1 MGALKTTDKK
11 SELAPIGKATSPV
24 AAKKEPVEADR
35 PPSRTRNKLA
45 AAVSASDSDV
55 SETIHKTETKIEG
68 LLNNDR
74 PPSQNG
80 SSNGDRPRSRNRAL
94 AAVADSKEFAVP
106 SPKPTAASP
115 VQTSLVKSLELERD
129 ELKKEVARLR
139 TSSDN
144 GDAHERLK
152 AAEEACESRCRAA
165 EERAKE
171 AERTCEER
179 CASMDEMVKKLE
191 ADLARDFAA
200 SKAVETCLDERNLEL
215 KAEKRKSESL
225 QAALDAAQKVE
236 PTGDDEADKLRE
248 SLPRAAALQRELDS
262 VKKDAE
268 EIAQHAAEQT
278 RRREAA
284 ETASQELKAERD
296 TLQRDLDKAKE
307 LTSAKETALT
317 AQIALVK
324 TLQEELA
331 VARSARDASQQSLR
345 EAEARASQARAEVTE
360 TRSEL
365 SKARTDDTADRR
377 AREAEAR
384 LELLERD
391 RRDERKALEDAKSRS
406 DARLRALEERAES
419 SKRAENDA
427 RATIDDLRRQLDD
440 RSTNQDSALRDRA
453 LHAEDEAKCAKR
465 RADSADRARDEA
477 LEQCSD
483 AEERL
488 AASEQ
493 EVRKMKAEA
502 RDMARKLSDAE
513 DRATELEKEQTWKQ
527 EKLDKLSQR
536 ADGEAA
542 KRVSAERDLA
552 SLRAS
557 VDGGGGDAVLVES
570 LRLRA
575 EKAESERDAATKR
588 ALHLETE
595 LARARTQAPT
605 TPGNDDRAAR
615 SARRERDA
623 AVDALRNAEAALRQ
637 ATGAPQESPRSR
649 VDDERSA
656 LREAQELVKKQRA
669 WLKERQ
675 RQLEEK
681 RTAWRSKAALRGN
694 GSTRERQHLD
704 REASDLNKLVRQLR
718 KAQSWIEDRDAKV
731 RRVEAGAS
739 PLAELDLLDDDT
751 FCSSVSETPYRR
763 RGRRHRRAPEVHYG
777 MYDPYRP
784 PQAFYYAPP
793 MMMPP
798 PPPRPTD
805 DYYQQ
810 AQAQAPSNIH
820 WAQPPPP
827 PPPAPQPTM
836 ATPLRDWAANRDHAQ
851 GRVHSHVK
859 WLDGLRNE
867 LTQHCY
873 GKPEPEVVGVP
884 GDAALDAAVE
894 ARLRG

>member
-1 MGALKTTDKK
+1 M
-11 SELAPIGKATSPV
+11 
-24 AAKKEPVEADR
+24 
-35 PPSRTRNKLA
+35 
-45 AAVSASDSDV
+45 
-55 SETIHKTETKIEG
+55 
-68 LLNNDR
+68 
-74 PPSQNG
+74 
-80 SSNGDRPRSRNRAL
+80 
-94 AAVADSKEFAVP
+94 AAVADSKDFAVP
-106 SPKPTAASP
+106 SPVPTAASP

-129 ELKKEVARLR
+129 ELKREVDRLR

-144 GDAHERLK
+144 GDAHARLRAVRAAASFFTGGAAMACDGEPTTTPAQAEEAAEARCK
-152 AAEEACESRCRAA
+152 AAEARAA
-165 EERAKE
+165 E

-179 CASMDEMVKKLE
+179 CAKADELVKKLE

-200 SKAVETCLDERNLEL
+200 SKAVETRLDERNLEL
-215 KAEKRKSESL
+215 KAEKRRSESL
-225 QAALDAAQKVE
+225 QAALDAVQKVE
-236 PTGDDEADKLRE
+236 PTGDDETDKLRE
-248 SLPRAAALQRELDS
+248 SLPRAAALERELET

-268 EIAQHAAEQT
+268 EIAAHAAEQT

-284 ETASQELKAERD
+284 ETAAQELKAEKDALRRD
-296 TLQRDLDKAKE
+296 ADKAKE
-307 LTSAKETALT
+307 LCGAKETALA
-317 AQIALVK
+317 AQLALVK

-331 VARSARDASQQSLR
+331 VARQARDASQKALS
-345 EAEARASQARAEVTE
+345 EAEARASQARSEATE
-360 TRSEL
+360 TRAEL
-365 SKARTDDTADRR
+365 SKARADDAADRR

-419 SKRAENDA
+419 KQQAADDA

-440 RSTNQDSALRDRA
+440 RSGAQDSALRDRA
-453 LHAEDEAKCAKR
+453 QAAEADAQRAKR
-465 RADSADRARDEA
+465 NADAADRSKNEA
-477 LEQCSD
+477 LQQCHD

-488 AASEQ
+488 AASE
-493 EVRKMKAEA
+493 EAVRKLKAEA

-513 DRATELEKEQTWKQ
+513 DRATEAEREQTWKQ

-575 EKAESERDAATKR
+575 EKAEAERDAATKR

-595 LARARTQAPT
+595 LARARTQTQAPA

-623 AVDALRNAEAALRQ
+623 AVDALRHAEAMLRQ

-656 LREAQELVKKQRA
+656 LKEAKELVQKQRA

-681 RTAWRSKAALRGN
+681 RNAWRSRAALKESR

-718 KAQSWIEDRDAKV
+718 KAQSWIEDRNEKV

-739 PLAELDLLDDDT
+739 PLTELDLLDDDT

-784 PQAFYYAPP
+784 PQAFYYCMPP
-793 MMMPP
+793 PPP

-827 PPPAPQPTM
+827 PPPVPQPTM
-836 ATPLRDWAANRDHAQ
+836 ATPLRDWAVNREHAQ
-851 GRVHSHVK
+851 GRMNSHVK

-867 LTQHCY
+867 LTAHCY